1 MIKFFY
7 IFLFLIIFISNFAF
21 ANQNNCDQFNNNLN
35 KLENDMRNSSDLIL
49 QGFVSHQCEIL
60 SGFAKRIIDDRDN
73 NPNKFNIQW
82 GDYYALMIGL
92 DYKNNPYLDL
102 DATLNDIDL
111 IGATLE
117 DIYNFKEVKYLIN
130 PTQSEFYETI
140 ETYRMVDHDNYNK
153 NLVIYYAG
161 HGEMDKATGE
171 GYWIPA
177 DAKESKK
184 WTWVANSMI
193 TTEINALNNFKHII
207 IIADSCYSG
216 TLTAPRS
223 NLSISNDRE
232 KRMMNYR
239 SFNNLKTRVALTSGN
254 LNEVQDSYKNT
265 DHSPFAIA
273 LNNFLNNNDDVLLS
287 SELHNNIAD
296 SLLNIDNFPDPT
308 HGVIKNAT
316 GLVNFGK
323 NFIFVKQ

>member
-1 MIKFFY
+1 MFKN
-7 IFLFLIIFISNFAF
+7 LIVILIFILSFKLAF
-21 ANQNNCDQFNNNLN
+21 ANSECDQFIDNLN

-49 QGFVSHQCEIL
+49 QGLVTHQCEIL
-60 SGFAKRIIDDRDN
+60 SSFAKRIIEDRDN
-73 NPNKFNIQW
+73 NPDKFNIQW
-82 GDYYALMIGL
+82 GDYYALMIGVDYSDSLFVEL
-92 DYKNNPYLDL
+92 DS
-102 DATLNDIDL
+102 TLNDINL
-111 IGATLE
+111 IGRTLKE
-117 DIYNFKEVKYLIN
+117 KYNFKDVNYLIN
-130 PTQSEFYETI
+130 PTQAEFYETLEYYQTI
-140 ETYRMVDHDNYNK
+140 DKENYNK

-161 HGEMDKATGE
+161 HGEIDDVTKE

-177 DAKESKK
+177 DAKENKK
-184 WTWVANSMI
+184 WTWISNNSI
-193 TTEINALNNFKHII
+193 TNELNALNNFKHII

-216 TLTAPRS
+216 TLTASRS
-223 NLSISNDRE
+223 SISIPNNIE

-254 LNEVQDSYKNT
+254 LNEVQDSYENT
-265 DHSPFAIA
+265 SHSPFAIS
-273 LNNFLNNNDDVLLS
+273 LNNILNNNDDVLLS

-316 GLVNFGK
+316 GLVNFGR

>member
-1 MIKFFY
+1 MFKN
-7 IFLFLIIFISNFAF
+7 LIVILIFILSFKLAF
-21 ANQNNCDQFNNNLN
+21 ANSECDQFIDNLN

-49 QGFVSHQCEIL
+49 QGLVTHQCEIL
-60 SGFAKRIIDDRDN
+60 SSFAKRIIEDRDN
-73 NPNKFNIQW
+73 NPDKFNIQW
-82 GDYYALMIGL
+82 GDYYALMIGVDYSDSLFVEL
-92 DYKNNPYLDL
+92 DS
-102 DATLNDIDL
+102 TLNDINL
-111 IGATLE
+111 IGRTLKE
-117 DIYNFKEVKYLIN
+117 KYNFKDVNYLIN
-130 PTQSEFYETI
+130 PTQAEFYETLEYYQTI
-140 ETYRMVDHDNYNK
+140 DKENYNK

-161 HGEMDKATGE
+161 HGEIDDVTKE

-177 DAKESKK
+177 DAKENKK
-184 WTWVANSMI
+184 WTWISNNSI
-193 TTEINALNNFKHII
+193 TNELNALKNFKHII

-216 TLTAPRS
+216 TLTASRS
-223 NLSISNDRE
+223 SISIPNNIE

-254 LNEVQDSYKNT
+254 LNEVQDSYENT
-265 DHSPFAIA
+265 SHSPFAIS
-273 LNNFLNNNDDVLLS
+273 LNNILNNNDDVLLS

-316 GLVNFGK
+316 GLVNFGR